1 MSGLILKLSPKERIL
16 INGAI
21 IENGDRRSSLS
32 IKTPNTNIL
41 RLKDALH
48 PDDAKTP
55 VTRCCLDAQMILSG
69 DLDPEEGRQR
79 LIEAIETLSRVF
91 DDRDSLRT
99 LDAAG
104 AAAIDGNAYMVLRL
118 MRGLIARE
126 ARLLG
131 MMS

>member
-1 MSGLILKLSPKERIL
+1 MSGLILKLAPNERVL
-16 INGAI
+16 INGAVV
-21 IENGDRRSSLS
+21 ENGDRRSRLS
-32 IKTPNTNIL
+32 IKTPNTSIL

-48 PDDAKTP
+48 PNDAKTP
-55 VTRCCLDAQMILSG
+55 VTRCCLDAQLILSG

-79 LIEAIETLSRVF
+79 LISAIETLSRVF
-91 DDRDSLRT
+91 DDRDSLLT

-118 MRGLIARE
+118 MKGLIGRE

-131 MMS
+131 MLS

>member
-1 MSGLILKLSPKERIL
+1 MSGLILKLAPNERVL
-16 INGAI
+16 INGAV
-21 IENGDRRSSLS
+21 IENGDRRSHIS
-32 IKTPNTNIL
+32 IKTPNTSIL

-48 PDDAKTP
+48 PNDAKTP
-55 VTRCCLDAQMILSG
+55 VTRCCLDAQLILSG

-79 LIEAIETLSRVF
+79 LIAAIETLSRVF
-91 DDRDSLRT
+91 DDRDSLLT

-118 MRGLIARE
+118 MKGLIGRE

-131 MMS
+131 MSS